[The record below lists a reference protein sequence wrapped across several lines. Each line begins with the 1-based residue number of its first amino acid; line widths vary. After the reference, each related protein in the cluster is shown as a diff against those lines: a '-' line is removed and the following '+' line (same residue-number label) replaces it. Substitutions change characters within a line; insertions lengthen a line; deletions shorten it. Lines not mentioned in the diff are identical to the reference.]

1 MGVAEFLSRGDVVN
15 VVLTEEAYPF
25 VRDEEE
31 RARLNLDR
39 NGLQGRVVFADQV
52 GLHVHSHGGRCMPLF
67 EGDSSKVED
76 ADLDESR
83 GTFFPWGSVVSV
95 VRVTDS
101 AQYEESWQ
109 KHERDEQAFYNA
121 NGSWAESGHEFFS
134 WRNSISQ
141 TAYDAAYNGPD
152 RD

>member
-15 VVLTEEAYPF
+15 VILTKKAFPF

-31 RARLNLDR
+31 RARLNRSRD
-39 NGLQGRVVFADQV
+39 GLQGRVIFADQA

-67 EGDSSKVED
+67 AEDSSKIED
-76 ADLDESR
+76 ADLNESH
-83 GTFFPWGSVVSV
+83 GTFFPWRSVVSV
-95 VRVTDS
+95 VRVADS
-101 AQYEESWQ
+101 EQYETAWQ
-109 KHERDEQAFYNA
+109 KHERDQQAFYNA
-121 NGSWAESGHEFFS
+121 NGSWAESSHEFYK

-141 TAYDAAYNGPD
+141 TAYDAAYNDPA